1 STYSVCKVNSVTPE
15 VTFKRIIEQYKQLAG
30 AGGGGL
36 NGGVGTPRLSVVKDI
51 LLRRGGHDEEA
62 EAGGGEEGA
71 GEPLQEE
78 RGDIIKFYNKVYI
91 PAMKQFV
98 LEFK

>member
-1 STYSVCKVNSVTPE
+1 STYSVCKVNGVTPE

-36 NGGVGTPRLSVVKDI
+36 SGGVGTPRLSVVKDI
-51 LLRRGGHDEEA
+51 LLKRGHDEEA
-62 EAGGGEEGA
+62 GGEGA
-71 GEPLQEE
+71 GEPQKEE
-78 RGDIIKFYNKVYI
+78 RGDIIKFYNQVYI